1 MSYPSPYKEVHYIVC
16 RLGDP
21 GDLEGER
28 ERIGWH
34 HELGLAIRHADR
46 TGPGT
51 CVDAEAGT
59 YYPRGLY
66 GRRSRWEV
74 EWINRNVYRGKGR
87 KTVS

>member
-1 MSYPSPYKEVHYIVC
+1 MSYPSPHKEVRYIVC
-16 RLGDP
+16 RLADS
-21 GDLEGER
+21 GDLEGGR

-34 HELGLAIRHADR
+34 RELGFAMGHADR

-59 YYPRGLY
+59 YYPSRLY

-74 EWINRNVYRGKGR
+74 EWINRDVYRGKGQ

>member
-1 MSYPSPYKEVHYIVC
+1 MNYPSPHKEVRYIVC

-28 ERIGWH
+28 EKIGWH
-34 HELGLAIRHADR
+34 HYLGFAMSHADR

-51 CVDAEAGT
+51 FVDAEGGT
-59 YYPRGLY
+59 YYPSGPY
-66 GRRSRWEV
+66 GQRSRWEV
-74 EWINRNVYRGKGR
+74 EWINHNVYRGKGQ